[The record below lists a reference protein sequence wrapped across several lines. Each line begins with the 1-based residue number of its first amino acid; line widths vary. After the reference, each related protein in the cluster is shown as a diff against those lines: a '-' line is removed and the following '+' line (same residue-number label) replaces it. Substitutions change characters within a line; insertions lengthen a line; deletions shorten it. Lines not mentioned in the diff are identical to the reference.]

1 MEADAGEELEAGMF
15 RLRLRGFE
23 GGFDRTLDE
32 FFASREHWRYSHKIG
47 GRWENVYVPVERV
60 PSARPILS
68 LAAAQASRLGGEH
81 VVCGHGILE
90 DSFWFNQMEAGDET
104 RWHNHKSWATMSG
117 VCYLQVPDGSGVF
130 LYRTSEG
137 EERAL
142 VPELGDVLLFPPSMN
157 HAVAPGQ
164 NKRPRISLAF
174 NLFTLPLEMGEGDP
188 FEGHPKFG

>member
-1 MEADAGEELEAGMF
+1 MEADEGEELEAGLF

-23 GGFDRTLDE
+23 AGFRQVSDE

-68 LAAAQASRLGGEH
+68 LAGAEASRFGGEH

-90 DSFWFNQMEAGDET
+90 DSFWFNRMEAGDET
-104 RWHNHKSWATMSG
+104 RWHNHKSGAAFSG
-117 VCYLQVPDGSGVF
+117 VCYLQVPKSSGAF

-137 EERAL
+137 EERSL
-142 VPELGDVLLFPPSMN
+142 VPESGDVLFFPPSMN

-164 NKRPRISLAF
+164 NESPRVSLAF
-174 NLFTLPLEMGEGDP
+174 NLFTLPLEMGEDDP
-188 FEGHPKFG
+188 FGGHPLFG